1 LTLGA
6 LLGYGRAPLA
16 TGGQPARGTP
26 AMSSAQPTMASP
38 EAASGPRSAGQLGL
52 AIAAIGVVFGDIGTS
67 PIYALRETFRDEGG
81 LPLGAS
87 TILGVPSVMF
97 WSLVVIVTIKY
108 VTIVLQADNRGEGG
122 VLAISA
128 LAQRGARTR
137 RQTALIFALSIVGLG
152 LFYGDGLIT
161 PAISVLSA
169 VEGLETAQPA
179 LAPYVLPITLAVL
192 VGLFAIQRS
201 GTARVGA
208 LFGPVMLVWFAT
220 LAVLGAA
227 QIVQEPGILRA
238 LDPRWAVSLFATHH
252 RHAFVALGSMVL
264 AVTGAEALYAD
275 MGHFGRGPIRRAWLA
290 VVFPA
295 LVINYLGQGALLL
308 RQPAAAAQPFFG
320 LAPEWLLY
328 PLIGLTTLATIIASQ
343 ALISG
348 VFSLTRQAIQ
358 LGYLPRMTVRHTSAS
373 EMGQI
378 YLPKVNW
385 LLATG
390 VLLLVLGFGDSSSLA
405 AAYGMSVSGTMGTV
419 TILAWIVAV
428 TRWRWNAAVA
438 ALVFG
443 FLLAVELTYTAANTL
458 KIAHGGWFPLLIA
471 TAFAAIVL
479 TWRRGRRVL
488 AERIYGHGLEVDG
501 FIDRLDG
508 GRSRVAGTAV
518 FMTARPEL
526 VPNALLH
533 NLKHNKVLHERIVVM
548 TVRTSDEPYVPPAEQ
563 VTVERLG
570 KGFFRVIACFGFMD
584 EPNVPAALGLA
595 REQGLAT
602 DMMLTSSFLGRETL
616 IASPKPEMGPLQER
630 LFILLSA
637 GAQSATAYFRI
648 PPDRVVELGTQVE
661 I

>member
-1 LTLGA
+1 
-6 LLGYGRAPLA
+6 
-16 TGGQPARGTP
+16 
-26 AMSSAQPTMASP
+26 MSSAQPTVAP
-38 EAASGPRSAGQLGL
+38 PDAGVGHTRAGELGL
-52 AIAAIGVVFGDIGTS
+52 VIAAIGVVFGDIGTS
-67 PIYALRETFRDEGG
+67 PIYAIRETFRQEGG
-81 LPLGAS
+81 LPLSIG

-97 WSLVVIVTIKY
+97 WSLMVIVTIKY

-128 LAQRGARTR
+128 LAQRGTRTPK
-137 RQTALIFALSIVGLG
+137 QTALILALSIVGLG

-169 VEGLETAQPA
+169 IEGLQTAQPA
-179 LAPYVLPITLAVL
+179 LEPYVLPITVAVL
-192 VGLFAIQRS
+192 FGLFAIQRS

-208 LFGPVMLVWFAT
+208 LFGPVMLIWFGT
-220 LAVLGAA
+220 LAALGAG
-227 QIVQEPGILRA
+227 QIAQEPGILRA
-238 LDPRWAVSLFATHH
+238 LDPRWALDLFATQGW
-252 RHAFVALGSMVL
+252 HAFVALGSMVL

-275 MGHFGRGPIRRAWLA
+275 MGHFGRGPIRRAWLL
-290 VVFPA
+290 VVFPG
-295 LVINYLGQGALLL
+295 LLINYLGQGALLL
-308 RQPAAAAQPFFG
+308 REPAAVAQPFFG
-320 LAPEWLLY
+320 LAPEWALY
-328 PLIGLTTLATIIASQ
+328 PLIGLTTSATIIASQ
-343 ALISG
+343 AMISG
-348 VFSLTRQAIQ
+348 TFSLTRQAIQ

-428 TRWRWNAAVA
+428 TRWRWNPLAA

-443 FLLAVELTYTAANTL
+443 TLLGVELVYVAANTL
-458 KIAHGGWFPLLIA
+458 KIVHGGWFPLLIA
-471 TAFAAIVL
+471 ATFAAVVL
-479 TWRRGRRVL
+479 TWRRGRRVV
-488 AERIYGHGLEVDG
+488 AERLYGHGLGLDG
-501 FIDRLDG
+501 FIGRLD
-508 GRSRVAGTAV
+508 STHNRVAGTAV

-533 NLKHNKVLHERIVVM
+533 NLKHNKVLHERVIVM
-548 TVRTSDEPYVPPAEQ
+548 TVRTSDEPYVSPAER

-584 EPNVPAALGLA
+584 EPNVPAALQLA

-602 DMMLTSSFLGRETL
+602 DMMTTSFFLGRETL
-616 IASPKPEMGPLQER
+616 IASPRPEMGPVQER
-630 LFILLSA
+630 LFIVLSA
-637 GAQSATAYFRI
+637 GSQSATAYFGI

>member
-1 LTLGA
+1 
-6 LLGYGRAPLA
+6 
-16 TGGQPARGTP
+16 
-26 AMSSAQPTMASP
+26 MSSAQPTVASADSQSRDVRP
-38 EAASGPRSAGQLGL
+38 DHHRAGQLGL
-52 AIAAIGVVFGDIGTS
+52 IAGAIGVVFGDIGTS
-67 PIYALRETFRDEGG
+67 PIYAIRETFRHHDG
-81 LPLGAS
+81 LPLSEA

-108 VTIVLQADNRGEGG
+108 VTIVLRADNRGEGG

-128 LAQRGARTR
+128 LAQRGTTSPRK
-137 RQTALIFALSIVGLG
+137 TALIFMLSIIGLG

-169 VEGLETAQPA
+169 VEGLQAAQPA
-179 LAPYVLPITLAVL
+179 LEPYVLPITVTVL
-192 VGLFAIQRS
+192 IGLFAIQRG

-220 LAVLGAA
+220 LAVLGIG
-227 QIVQEPGILRA
+227 QIVQQPRILHA
-238 LDPRWAVSLFATHH
+238 LDPRWAIGLFAVQGH
-252 RHAFVALGSMVL
+252 HAFVAMGSMVL

-275 MGHFGRGPIRRAWLA
+275 MGHFGRGPIRRAWLF

-295 LVINYLGQGALLL
+295 LLANYLGQGALLL
-308 RQPAAAAQPFFG
+308 REPAAVSQPFFG
-320 LAPEWLLY
+320 LSPDWLLF

-373 EMGQI
+373 EAGQI

-385 LLATG
+385 LLACG

-428 TRWRWNAAVA
+428 TRWQWHPALAAAV
-438 ALVFG
+438 FG
-443 FLLAVELTYTAANTL
+443 TLLTVELAYTAANTL
-458 KIAHGGWFPLLIA
+458 KIVHGGWFPLLIA
-471 TAFAAIVL
+471 SAFALIVL
-479 TWRRGRRVL
+479 TWRRGRRVV
-488 AERIYGHGLEVDG
+488 AAQIYGHGLDLDG
-501 FIDRLDG
+501 FIRRLD
-508 GRSRVAGTAV
+508 SSHNRVAGTAV

-548 TVRTSDEPYVPPAEQ
+548 TVQTSDEPYVPPAEK

-570 KGFFRVIACFGFMD
+570 KGFFRVIACFGFME
-584 EPNVPAALGLA
+584 EPNVPGALELA
-595 REQGLAT
+595 RERGLAT
-602 DMMLTSSFLGRETL
+602 DMMMTSFFLGRETL
-616 IASPKPEMGPLQER
+616 IASPKREMGPFQER
-630 LFILLSA
+630 LFIVLSA

-661 I
+661 L